1 MWYVFE
7 RNITLCFLTSVQE
20 NGQNAPI
27 TWIRICE
34 SILKSHQNER
44 WTRWRKNSSRFK
56 NDRFKNETLLCG
68 SLWNIVAPV
77 AVLEAV
83 LRPSSARHASASIQ
97 RLLAFSVLTS
107 VTAELRLRGPKI
119 KKISEFLILFVHPPN
134 LHSLKRLFG
143 VILKNFHRKK
153 IVSTNLLLVFIALEL
168 DLVRFLGKIY
178 RCKRRR
184 NFTFSNWSLHS
195 VSEDKKLWFFPLLD
209 CFFDLS
215 FFQCSGFLALQGR
228 FLNFSRFSPWFLKF
242 SQKKF
247 LQKIF
252 FFIAPFEHI
261 K

>member
-1 MWYVFE
+1 MYQ
-7 RNITLCFLTSVQE
+7 LGLPPC
-20 NGQNAPI
+20 
-27 TWIRICE
+27 
-34 SILKSHQNER
+34 
-44 WTRWRKNSSRFK
+44 
-56 NDRFKNETLLCG
+56 

-77 AVLEAV
+77 AVLEAI

-134 LHSLKRLFG
+134 LHSLQRLFG

-184 NFTFSNWSLHS
+184 NFTFSNWSLREMSFRYLLISQNLFKHDS
-195 VSEDKKLWFFPLLD
+195 QNLLERTRYILLWYQRA
-209 CFFDLS
+209 CMTY
-215 FFQCSGFLALQGR
+215 
-228 FLNFSRFSPWFLKF
+228 LNK
-242 SQKKF
+242 
-247 LQKIF
+247 
-252 FFIAPFEHI
+252 
-261 K
+261 